1 MAETGLHSAL
11 ELRLAALA
19 RLIAKLRQTMRQAKG
34 IEKIEEFD
42 EIEGLER
49 RYKVLE
55 DQLRKLNGEGP
66 GFRQDMKAEIEK
78 VADDLTGM
86 VEEFVTWVDS
96 GYQPDLRPKRLI
108 KS

>member
-96 GYQPDLRPKRLI
+96 GYQPDQRPKRLRT
-108 KS
+108 S

>member
-1 MAETGLHSAL
+1 
-11 ELRLAALA
+11 
-19 RLIAKLRQTMRQAKG
+19 MRQAKG
-34 IEKIEEFD
+34 IEEFD

-66 GFRQDMKAEIEK
+66 GFRQDVKAEIEQ

-86 VEEFVTWVDS
+86 VKEFVTLVDS
-96 GYQPDLRPKRLI
+96 GYRPDQQPMHLH

>member
-1 MAETGLHSAL
+1 MEETGLHSGLEMRLTAL
-11 ELRLAALA
+11 ATRIAAL
-19 RLIAKLRQTMRQAKG
+19 RQKMSHAKAP
-34 IEKIEEFD
+34 EKIEEFG

-78 VADDLTGM
+78 VADDLTST

-96 GYQPDLRPKRLI
+96 GYRPDQRPKRLH

>member
-1 MAETGLHSAL
+1 MTETGLHSAL

-49 RYKVLE
+49 RYNVLE
-55 DQLRKLNGEGP
+55 DQLRKLNGEGL
-66 GFRQDMKAEIEK
+66 GFRQDVKAEIEK

-96 GYQPDLRPKRLI
+96 GYRPDQRPMHLH

>member
-1 MAETGLHSAL
+1 MAQTGLHSRLEMTLTAL
-11 ELRLAALA
+11 AARIAELR
-19 RLIAKLRQTMRQAKG
+19 KKMSQAKG
-34 IEKIEEFD
+34 VEKIEELD
-42 EIEGLER
+42 EMEGLER
-49 RYKVLE
+49 RYKMLE

-96 GYQPDLRPKRLI
+96 GYQPDQRPKRLR